1 MDLRVQENLNTGGA
15 ALGFEHV
22 ENRARRTVAEELAE
36 RLLVIRDA
44 MLFDQGDEVSRGVTR
59 QRRLRKMRIRRE
71 KILRLAINVGEVAA
85 ASTGDEDL
93 LARAISV
100 LQDCNTA
107 SALARFDGA
116 HQSGGT
122 GAENDRVEVMLGHWS
137 V

>member
-1 MDLRVQENLNTGGA
+1 
-15 ALGFEHV
+15 
-22 ENRARRTVAEELAE
+22 
-36 RLLVIRDA
+36 
-44 MLFDQGDEVSRGVTR
+44 
-59 QRRLRKMRIRRE
+59 MRIRRE

-100 LQDCNTA
+100 LEDGNTA

-116 HQSGGT
+116 HQSGGAGT
-122 GAENDRVEVMLGHWS
+122 KNDCVEAMRGHWS

>member
-1 MDLRVQENLNTGGA
+1 
-15 ALGFEHV
+15 
-22 ENRARRTVAEELAE
+22 
-36 RLLVIRDA
+36 
-44 MLFDQGDEVSRGVTR
+44 
-59 QRRLRKMRIRRE
+59 MRIGRE
-71 KILRLAINVGEVAA
+71 EIFRLTVDVGEVAA

-100 LQDCNTA
+100 LEDCDTA

-122 GAENDRVEVMLGHWS
+122 GTKNDRVEVMRGHWS